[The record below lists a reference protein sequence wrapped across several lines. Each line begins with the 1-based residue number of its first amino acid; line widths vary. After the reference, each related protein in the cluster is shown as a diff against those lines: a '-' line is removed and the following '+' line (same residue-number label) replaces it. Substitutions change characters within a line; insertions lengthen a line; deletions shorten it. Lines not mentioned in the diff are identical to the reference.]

1 MTKESAKIKRLEA
14 LLAKKNEKEKAASAK
29 IKKLEASIMAK
40 DKSSK
45 KWKDKYKELKKESKA
60 KDTEL
65 KKRRLSLNTTEEL
78 FDLLSRQLKDTHS
91 GRK

>member
-45 KWKDKYKELKKESKA
+45 KWKDKYKEWKKESNSNA
-60 KDTEL
+60 LCENL
-65 KKRRLSLNTTEEL
+65 KNVASFANTICMNIKQRTR
-78 FDLLSRQLKDTHS
+78 STN
-91 GRK
+91 